1 MRLRLLSSR
10 YNVERLGGFE
20 GVPSALTTT
29 PALASSEYSS
39 FGVARAFRYII
50 VFVRGDSIGGR
61 PERGASCV
69 VARVLLSRRVVR
81 IQLDERPNSST
92 SSRTETPASA
102 LEMICCRCIGVK
114 LGPLGVFPE
123 ISVPN

>member
-1 MRLRLLSSR
+1 MASNESHLHSLLPQ
-10 YNVERLGGFE
+10 LWL
-20 GVPSALTTT
+20 ALSIQ
-29 PALASSEYSS
+29 ALEQRKP
-39 FGVARAFRYII
+39 FGIFF
-50 VFVRGDSIGGR
+50 FVRSDSIGGR

-69 VARVLLSRRVVR
+69 VTRVLLSRRVVR
-81 IQLDERPNSST
+81 IQLGERPNSST
-92 SSRTETPASA
+92 NSCTETPASA